1 MSLTPDEYH
10 LERSPRSW
18 QVHAPERLAAAPVE
32 AAVATIA
39 AAGGGEAYL
48 WVSRPTEA
56 DDALAAA
63 HGFSLGRDLH
73 QLRVPLPLAH
83 PAWAEPLETRPF
95 RPGVDDDAWLAVNNR
110 AFAWHPEQ
118 GGWTRETLAETVR
131 EAWFDADGFLL
142 HERTRD
148 PDGARLAGFCWTKV
162 HPAGPEHPDALG
174 EIFVIAVDPDFAGLG
189 LGRALTVA
197 GLRWLHDER
206 GITTGMLYV
215 DASNAPAV
223 TLYEQLGFTVDH
235 VDRAYHRV
243 VEPDAGPDEDV
254 G

>member
-1 MSLTPDEYH
+1 MSPSPDETPDAYH

-18 QVHAPERLAAAPVE
+18 QVHAPERLASAPVE

-39 AAGGGEAYL
+39 AAGGGDAYL
-48 WVSRPTEA
+48 WVSRPTAA
-56 DDALAAA
+56 DDAVAAA
-63 HGFSLGRDLH
+63 HGFGLGRDLH

-83 PAWAEPLETRPF
+83 PAWHQPLETRPF

-118 GGWTRETLAETVR
+118 GGWTRETLADVVAEP
-131 EAWFDADGFLL
+131 WFDPEGFLL
-142 HERTRD
+142 HER
-148 PDGARLAGFCWTKV
+148 DGRLAGFCWTKV
-162 HPAGPEHPDALG
+162 HREDPEPLG

-197 GLRWLHDER
+197 GLRWLHAER
-206 GITTGMLYV
+206 AITTGMLYV

-223 TLYEQLGFTVDH
+223 ALYERLGFTLDH
-235 VDRAYHRV
+235 LDRAYHRTV
-243 VEPDAGPDEDV
+243 DPAGPGDRARR
-254 G
+254 